1 MNHKKKYI
9 LILISTTLL
18 SACMPQV
25 YNKTQISP
33 RVVNV
38 LELWSLDIL
47 FDDIFQILRNDS
59 VITDELNFNDINF
72 ILNDT
77 STFNFLD
84 SSINFKPKPY
94 NIYDWEDSLSFKNSL
109 ILMKLISD
117 EGHCFIGKY
126 IFNNEE
132 LKLDTLISNCR
143 DSKFYL
149 DSSIWNMNKTYNFR
163 SQYPTQYRRKYK

>member
-1 MNHKKKYI
+1 MKKNI

-72 ILNDT
+72 ILKNIVTRT
-77 STFNFLD
+77 SLNIDRMFLSD
-84 SSINFKPKPY
+84 KI
-94 NIYDWEDSLSFKNSL
+94 LSVLS
-109 ILMKLISD
+109 
-117 EGHCFIGKY
+117 
-126 IFNNEE
+126 
-132 LKLDTLISNCR
+132 
-143 DSKFYL
+143 
-149 DSSIWNMNKTYNFR
+149 
-163 SQYPTQYRRKYK
+163 

>member
-1 MNHKKKYI
+1 
-9 LILISTTLL
+9 
-18 SACMPQV
+18 MPQV

-72 ILNDT
+72 ILKKEGRVIQSLNVA

-84 SSINFKPKPY
+84 SSINFKPKP
-94 NIYDWEDSLSFKNSL
+94 
-109 ILMKLISD
+109 
-117 EGHCFIGKY
+117 
-126 IFNNEE
+126 
-132 LKLDTLISNCR
+132 
-143 DSKFYL
+143 
-149 DSSIWNMNKTYNFR
+149 
-163 SQYPTQYRRKYK
+163 